1 MKKNKLRK
9 KILILSTFG
18 IASAFSICT
27 GVGLLNVSISNANTD
42 KDIKKVGTSLN
53 ALDDSSTTTNQQKTT
68 FSVKTPPTT
77 ILNKTADKV
86 LNSDI
91 EAILT
96 PSTPITNFSVV
107 ILPITQKNINEGYV
121 NFLVFETYQQ
131 SNGSYKT
138 ELADATGG
146 SSSGKESQSDSN
158 NYKSDDNINS
168 AILNKYANSS
178 TNSKI
183 EPTTNNVFSTK
194 KITSLSSVGDNNEPW
209 ITPKKY
215 NLSWASDDYLK
226 QYITNKTT
234 DLTAEDVWNNFFSE
248 SNYLPPLKNTSTDSK
263 DSSTNSDQYT
273 DIKVSKVEANGNS
286 SESNTGIYKVVV
298 SIYNTEKD
306 SWTSEPTTPTPSSSP
321 YTITK
326 YFGGFLKS
334 DGTRDNIS
342 INIEQSIG
350 SWTIPNLSTF
360 YYGSSETNK
369 TVNSLA
375 ASEFIN
381 PVGGTS
387 ALISMFDS
395 GMGLKKSSS
404 TDTTTPIITY
414 KFNGNTYNFYNST
427 SNSSND
433 SSSGNGSDGILGEIQ
448 KNKQKI
454 RITNIQAIPDDS
466 TGSLKLI
473 FYYEGYSIYSD
484 SVVSQIYTYTYPA
497 GTFAVSS
504 NPDQNSIFTW
514 KNVNTL
520 SDDGLSTS
528 YDIVNEFNKN
538 RDNAEFVRL
547 FTNQFLDASSDILD
561 MPRTAIIT
569 YGTNTT
575 NISEP
580 SISPSTNDYSS
591 ETNSS
596 SICIKLTFDN
606 WSKQE
611 KEKTFITSYTFPNYK
626 YTYSSSDSKKTDD
639 SLTLSWKTSSDV
651 IKENPSYAATSP
663 SEIVYN
669 LLSSNSSGSNSY
681 TKFFTGT
688 SLNSSQLAVS
698 YLPDNTNGTILV
710 YVSRRTDQNSGS
722 SDSSTSQLNAHVYS
736 QLFVGFKKSASS
748 GGIMSYSWLPQDD
761 VSLELLSIPLSR
773 VTKADVMKYYL
784 DNISLFK
791 DRTLTEDDVEII
803 PDISSSSLTV
813 KVTID
818 DFNKDDTSL
827 TSSNKT
833 FLTKI
838 TGFVSSTH
846 TNDTVFS
853 PPKNLTAVISV
864 SAATLISVT
873 LGIVLCGMLIRRA
886 RIRDFKG
893 YHGSVLNGDKQKK
906 ENKKKK
912 II

>member
-18 IASAFSICT
+18 IVSAFSVCT
-27 GVGLLNVSISNANTD
+27 GMGLLNVSISNTNTD

-53 ALDDSSTTTNQQKTT
+53 ALDTNSSTTNQTKAA
-68 FSVKTPPTT
+68 FSVKTPTT

-96 PSTPITNFSVV
+96 PSSAITNFSVV

-121 NFLVFETYQQ
+121 NFLVFETYQT
-131 SNGSYKT
+131 NENYKT
-138 ELADATGG
+138 ELADA
-146 SSSGKESQSDSN
+146 SSSKDSNSSSSNYQSD
-158 NYKSDDNINS
+158 DTIDS
-168 AILNKYANSS
+168 ATLNKYANSS
-178 TNSKI
+178 SSSVSAT
-183 EPTTNNVFSTK
+183 NVFSTK
-194 KITSLSSVGDNNEPW
+194 KITSLSSVGDNKEPW
-209 ITPKKY
+209 ITPEKY
-215 NLSWASDDYLK
+215 TLSWASDDYLK

-234 DLTAEDVWNNFFSE
+234 DLTIEDVWNNFFSE
-248 SNYLPPLKNTSTDSK
+248 NNYLPPLKNTSTDSK

-273 DIKVSKVEANGNS
+273 DIKVTKVNIDGTDS
-286 SESNTGIYKVVV
+286 SSNTGIYKVVV
-298 SIYNTEKD
+298 SIYNTTKD
-306 SWTSEPTTPTPSSSP
+306 SWTSEPTTSTSSSSP

-395 GMGLKKSSS
+395 GTGLKKLSSE
-404 TDTTTPIITY
+404 TTSTPIITY

-427 SNSSND
+427 NNNSSND
-433 SSSGNGSDGILGEIQ
+433 SGTNSSNGILGEIQ
-448 KNKQKI
+448 KNNQKI
-454 RITNIQAIPDDS
+454 KITNIQAIPDDS

-473 FYYEGYSIYSD
+473 FYYNGYSIYSD
-484 SVVSQIYTYTYPA
+484 SVVPQIYTYTYPA

-538 RDNAEFVRL
+538 KDNTEFVRL

-569 YGTNTT
+569 YGTNTSE
-575 NISEP
+575 IKEP

-591 ETNSS
+591 DTSS
-596 SICIKLTFDN
+596 TSICIQLTFNN

-611 KEKTFITSYTFPNYK
+611 KSKTFVTSYTFPNYK
-626 YTYSSSDSKKTDD
+626 YTYNSTSNSTDD

-669 LLSSNSSGSNSY
+669 LLSNSNILNSY

-803 PDISSSSLTV
+803 PDINSSSLTV

-906 ENKKKK
+906 ENKNKKKK

>member
-1 MKKNKLRK
+1 MDN
-9 KILILSTFG
+9 S
-18 IASAFSICT
+18 
-27 GVGLLNVSISNANTD
+27 
-42 KDIKKVGTSLN
+42 
-53 ALDDSSTTTNQQKTT
+53 SSTTTQQKAT
-68 FSVKTPPTT
+68 FSVSKTPTT

-96 PSTPITNFSVV
+96 PSSTITNFSVV
-107 ILPITQKNINEGYV
+107 ILPVTQKNINEGYV

-131 SNGSYKT
+131 SSGGYKT
-138 ELADATGG
+138 ELADANGG

-158 NYKSDDNINS
+158 NYKSDDNIDS
-168 AILNKYANSS
+168 TILNKYANSS
-178 TNSKI
+178 SNGDNVSVAS
-183 EPTTNNVFSTK
+183 ENVFSTK
-194 KITSLSSVGDNNEPW
+194 KITSLSSIGDDKKPW
-209 ITPKKY
+209 ITPEKY
-215 NLSWASDDYLK
+215 TFSWASDDYLK

-248 SNYLPPLKNTSTDSK
+248 NNYLPPLRNTTTDSK
-263 DSSTNSDQYT
+263 DSSINSDQYT
-273 DIKVSKVEANGNS
+273 VIKVSKVEANGSVS
-286 SESNTGIYKVVV
+286 STNTGIYKVEV
-298 SIYNTEKD
+298 SIYNTTKD
-306 SWTSEPTTPTPSSSP
+306 SWTSEPTTTSSKETTATQT

-326 YFGGFLKS
+326 YFGGFLNS

-350 SWTIPNLSTF
+350 SWTIPSLSTF
-360 YYGSSETNK
+360 YYGSPETNK
-369 TVNSLA
+369 AVSSLS

-387 ALISMFDS
+387 TLISMFDS
-395 GMGLKKSSS
+395 GTGLTKTSSE
-404 TDTTTPIITY
+404 TTSTPIITY
-414 KFNGNTYNFYNST
+414 KFNGKTYNFYNST

-433 SSSGNGSDGILGEIQ
+433 SDNSNNDSGILGEIQ

-454 RITNIQAIPDDS
+454 KITNIQAIPDDS

-473 FYYEGYSIYSD
+473 FYYDGYSIYSD

-561 MPRTAIIT
+561 MPRNAIIT
-569 YGTNTT
+569 YGTNTNNIT
-575 NISEP
+575 APNIS
-580 SISPSTNDYSS
+580 ISTNDYSS
-591 ETNSS
+591 DISS
-596 SICIKLTFDN
+596 PSICIKLTFDN

-611 KEKTFITSYTFPNYK
+611 KSKTFVTSYTFPNYK
-626 YTYSSSDSKKTDD
+626 YTYSSSSSSSSNSSDD

-669 LLSSNSSGSNSY
+669 LLSSTSSGSNSY
-681 TKFFTGT
+681 TKFFTGI
-688 SLNSSQLAVS
+688 SLNSSQLAIS

-722 SDSSTSQLNAHVYS
+722 SNSSTSQLNAHVYS
-736 QLFVGFKKSASS
+736 QLFVGFKKISIIWWYYVIFLVTTRWCFPWIIINSS
-748 GGIMSYSWLPQDD
+748 IKSY
-761 VSLELLSIPLSR
+761 
-773 VTKADVMKYYL
+773 
-784 DNISLFK
+784 
-791 DRTLTEDDVEII
+791 
-803 PDISSSSLTV
+803 
-813 KVTID
+813 
-818 DFNKDDTSL
+818 
-827 TSSNKT
+827 
-833 FLTKI
+833 
-838 TGFVSSTH
+838 
-846 TNDTVFS
+846 
-853 PPKNLTAVISV
+853 
-864 SAATLISVT
+864 
-873 LGIVLCGMLIRRA
+873 
-886 RIRDFKG
+886 
-893 YHGSVLNGDKQKK
+893 
-906 ENKKKK
+906 
-912 II
+912 

>member
-18 IASAFSICT
+18 IASAFSVCT
-27 GVGLLNVSISNANTD
+27 GVGLLNVSISNTNTD

-53 ALDDSSTTTNQQKTT
+53 ALDNSSTTTNQSKAT
-68 FSVKTPPTT
+68 FSVNKAPTT

-96 PSTPITNFSVV
+96 PSTTITNFSVV

-121 NFLVFETYQQ
+121 NFLVFETYQI
-131 SNGSYKT
+131 GDTYKT
-138 ELADATGG
+138 ELADASKSKDND
-146 SSSGKESQSDSN
+146 SSSG
-158 NYKSDDNINS
+158 NYKSDDKINNS
-168 AILNKYANSS
+168 ILAKYANSS
-178 TNSKI
+178 SSVSDT
-183 EPTTNNVFSTK
+183 NVFSTK
-194 KITSLSSVGDNNEPW
+194 KITSLSSVGDNKEPW
-209 ITPKKY
+209 ITPEKY

-234 DLTAEDVWNNFFSE
+234 DLTPEDVWNNFFSE
-248 SNYLPPLKNTSTDSK
+248 NNYLPPLKTTTTDSK
-263 DSSTNSDQYT
+263 DSSSNSDQYT
-273 DIKVSKVEANGNS
+273 EIKVSKVDANGTIS
-286 SESNTGIYKVVV
+286 DSNTGIYKVEI
-298 SIYNTEKD
+298 SIYNTTKN
-306 SWTSEPTTPTPSSSP
+306 SWTYEPTTFTSSSSS

-360 YYGSSETNK
+360 YYGSSGTK
-369 TVNSLA
+369 TVNSLS

-395 GMGLKKSSS
+395 GTGLKKNSSDGNS
-404 TDTTTPIITY
+404 TPIITY
-414 KFNGNTYNFYNST
+414 KFNGTPYNFYNS
-427 SNSSND
+427 SNDNSSSD
-433 SSSGNGSDGILGEIQ
+433 SSTNNQGILGEIQ
-448 KNKQKI
+448 KNKKNI
-454 RITNIQAIPDDS
+454 KITNIQAIPDDT

-473 FYYEGYSIYSD
+473 FYYNGYSIYSD

-497 GTFAVSS
+497 GTFAASS

-514 KNVNTL
+514 KNINTL

-538 RDNAEFVRL
+538 KDNVEFVRL
-547 FTNQFLDASSDILD
+547 FTNQFLDASSDILE

-569 YGTNTT
+569 YGTDTT
-575 NISEP
+575 KISDP
-580 SISPSTNDYSS
+580 TISSSTNDYSS
-591 ETNSS
+591 DTSS
-596 SICIKLTFDN
+596 TSICIQLTFNN

-611 KEKTFITSYTFPNYK
+611 KSKTFVTSYTFPNYK
-626 YTYSSSDSKKTDD
+626 YTYNSTDSSKKTDD
-639 SLTLSWKTSSDV
+639 SLTLSWKTSNDV

-669 LLSSNSSGSNSY
+669 LLSSTSSGSNSY

-813 KVTID
+813 KVTIN
-818 DFNKDDTSL
+818 DFNKDDISI
-827 TSSNKT
+827 TSSNQT

-906 ENKKKK
+906 ENKNKKKK

>member
-18 IASAFSICT
+18 IASAFSVCT
-27 GVGLLNVSISNANTD
+27 GVGLLNVSISNTNTN

-53 ALDDSSTTTNQQKTT
+53 ALDTTTSSSNQTSAT
-68 FSVKTPPTT
+68 FNVTQPTT

-96 PSTPITNFSVV
+96 PSSPITNFSVV
-107 ILPITQKNINEGYV
+107 ILPVTQKNINEGYV
-121 NFLVFETYQQ
+121 NFLVFETYWAN
-131 SNGSYKT
+131 SKYTT
-138 ELADATGG
+138 ELADA
-146 SSSGKESQSDSN
+146 KD
-158 NYKSDDNINS
+158 YKSDDTIDS
-168 AILNKYANSS
+168 TTLSKYANSS
-178 TNSKI
+178 SGSKDNKTVTA
-183 EPTTNNVFSTK
+183 EAKNVFSTK
-194 KITSLSSVGDNNEPW
+194 KIANLSSIGVNKERW
-209 ITPKKY
+209 ITPEKY
-215 NLSWASDDYLK
+215 TLSWASDDYLK
-226 QYITNKTT
+226 QYITSKTT
-234 DLTAEDVWNNFFSE
+234 ELTAEDVWNNFFSE
-248 SNYLPPLKNTSTDSK
+248 NNYLPPLKSSTNSK
-263 DSSTNSDQYT
+263 DSSANSDQYT
-273 DIKVSKVEANGNS
+273 QINVSKVDASGNTS
-286 SESNTGIYKVVV
+286 SNDTGIYKVEI
-298 SIYNTEKD
+298 SIYNTTKD
-306 SWTSEPTTPTPSSSP
+306 SWTSEPSTTPST

-342 INIEQSIG
+342 INVEQSIG
-350 SWTIPNLSTF
+350 SWNIPNLSTF
-360 YYGSSETNK
+360 YYGSTQINK
-369 TVNSLA
+369 PLNSLA

-387 ALISMFDS
+387 TLISMFDS
-395 GMGLKKSSS
+395 GMGLKKPSS
-404 TDTTTPIITY
+404 DTNSTPIITY
-414 KFNGNTYNFYNST
+414 KFNANTYNFYNSNN

-433 SSSGNGSDGILGEIQ
+433 SNNNGNSGGILGEIQ

-454 RITNIQAIPDDS
+454 KITNIQAIPDDS

-473 FYYEGYSIYSD
+473 FYYDGYSIYSD

-497 GTFAVSS
+497 GTFAVSL

-538 RDNAEFVRL
+538 KDNAEFVRL

-561 MPRTAIIT
+561 MTRTAIIT
-569 YGTNTT
+569 YGTDTT
-575 NISEP
+575 NISDP
-580 SISPSTNDYSS
+580 TISPSTNDYSS
-591 ETNSS
+591 DTSS
-596 SICIKLTFDN
+596 PSICIQLTFDN

-611 KEKTFITSYTFPNYK
+611 KTKIFTTSYTFSNYK
-626 YTYSSSDSKKTDD
+626 YTYSSNSNSNSTDD
-639 SLTLSWKTSSDV
+639 SLTLSWKTSSNV

-669 LLSSNSSGSNSY
+669 LLSNSNISNSY

-722 SDSSTSQLNAHVYS
+722 SNSSISQLNAHVYS

-761 VSLELLSIPLSR
+761 ISLELLSIPLSR

-813 KVTID
+813 KVTIN
-818 DFNKDDTSL
+818 DFNKDNISI
-827 TSSNKT
+827 TSSNQT

-906 ENKKKK
+906 ESKNKKKK